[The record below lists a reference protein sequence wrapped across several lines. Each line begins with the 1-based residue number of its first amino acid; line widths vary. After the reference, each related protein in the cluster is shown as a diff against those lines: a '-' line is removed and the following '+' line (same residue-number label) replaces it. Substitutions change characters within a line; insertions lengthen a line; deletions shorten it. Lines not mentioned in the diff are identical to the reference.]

1 MQYLCSVGMTARL
14 EYYGEIVRV
23 QIRPILCFS
32 QLNRLPICFVASD
45 NDLEIVGIKFALQP
59 IF

>member
-1 MQYLCSVGMTARL
+1 MTGRL
-14 EYYGEIVRV
+14 EYNGEIVRV

-45 NDLEIVGIKFALQP
+45 NDLEIVGIKFVLQP